1 MVVERLEKRL
11 KDLDLELNP
20 LLRLKDDLSHQLAT
34 AKSVKFIVK
43 NGITKSQ
50 VQRCDDEGVPYFG
63 DVYGFGKW
71 MRRNSVKAWCCWN
84 GMLYDSEELAEGRM
98 LRAPIGRYEDVPD

>member
-50 VQRCDDEGVPYFG
+50 VQRCDDEGFPI
-63 DVYGFGKW
+63 
-71 MRRNSVKAWCCWN
+71 SVTFMVLVSGCAETQLRLGVV
-84 GMLYDSEELAEGRM
+84 GMG
-98 LRAPIGRYEDVPD
+98 